1 MLFVICI
8 AFFALNWTILRFWI
22 TGVKNG
28 EAFKENSNSQRL
40 FWFYPSLF
48 SLSFNTIFSSTLM
61 LLTFNYVHICLSAN
75 FKLFIAEFAPHSTS
89 WLKICW
95 KIVKWLSRISLPTL
109 KSNAFIIE
117 LCSAW
122 LWLRKGSKNTTY
134 MHLNKAVCFVR
145 IQRECID

>member
-95 KIVKWLSRISLPTL
+95 KIVKWLLRISLPTL

-117 LCSAW
+117 LLCMTVIEK
-122 LWLRKGSKNTTY
+122 RKQEYYLYAFK
-134 MHLNKAVCFVR
+134 
-145 IQRECID
+145 